1 MGTQRIAVV
10 TEGMSG
16 LGKALCARLVAEG
29 CGVVAIHAP
38 QDVEASVGLR
48 DAGVA
53 PYAADLSDYQ
63 SCETV
68 VRRIVSDTGRIDIL
82 VNNASDDHAATF
94 TALSVDDWETLRRV
108 NLDSVF
114 NMSRQVLHG
123 MLETGWG
130 RIVNISSA
138 AAVQGDAEHA
148 GLAAAQSA
156 VHGFTRALALEVA
169 SKGITVNTI
178 SHGCLNTAEGM
189 SDAATQ
195 TEILSRI
202 PVGRLGAPAEV
213 AGLVAYLCSDVAGFL
228 TGANI
233 NINGGQY
240 MF

>member
-1 MGTQRIAVV
+1 METQRIVVV
-10 TEGMSG
+10 TEGTSG
-16 LGKALCARLVAEG
+16 LGKALCARLAAEG

-38 QDVEASVGLR
+38 QDIEASARLR

-68 VRRIVSDTGRIDIL
+68 VRRIVGNTGRIDIL
-82 VNNASDDHAATF
+82 INNASDDRAAAF
-94 TALSVDDWETLRRV
+94 TALSADDWEALRRA

-130 RIVNISSA
+130 RIVNISSITA
-138 AAVQGDAEHA
+138 MQGDAEHA

-178 SHGCLNTAEGM
+178 SHGYLNTAEGM
-189 SDAATQ
+189 SSGESQ

-202 PVGRLGAPAEV
+202 PVGRLGEPAEV

-233 NINGGQY
+233 IINGGQY

>member
-10 TEGMSG
+10 TEGKSG
-16 LGKALCARLVAEG
+16 LGKAICARLAAEG

-38 QDVEASVGLR
+38 QDVEASGRLR
-48 DAGVA
+48 DAGIA

-68 VRRIVSDTGRIDIL
+68 VRKIVSDTGRIDIL
-82 VNNASDDHAATF
+82 VNNAFVDRAATF
-94 TALSVDDWETLRRV
+94 AALSVEDWSAIRRA
-108 NLDSVF
+108 NIDSVF

-130 RIVNISSA
+130 RIVNISSIA
-138 AAVQGDAEHA
+138 ALQGDPEHA

-178 SHGCLNTAEGM
+178 SHGYLNTGEEM
-189 SDAATQ
+189 SSGASQ

-202 PVGRLGAPAEV
+202 PVGRLGEPAEV

-233 NINGGQY
+233 IINGGQY